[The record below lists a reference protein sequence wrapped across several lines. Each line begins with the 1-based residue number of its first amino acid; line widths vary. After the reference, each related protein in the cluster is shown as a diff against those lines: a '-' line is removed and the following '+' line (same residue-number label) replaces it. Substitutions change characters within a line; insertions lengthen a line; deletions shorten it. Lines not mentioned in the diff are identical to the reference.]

1 MSAAI
6 SQHLKTIEVKCKV
19 YDERVCN
26 ILTFLSKFNICK
38 LTDITVHVSL
48 FLQYGSKL
56 YDWKCLD
63 FAVRT

>member
-1 MSAAI
+1 
-6 SQHLKTIEVKCKV
+6 V

-63 FAVRT
+63 FAVRM